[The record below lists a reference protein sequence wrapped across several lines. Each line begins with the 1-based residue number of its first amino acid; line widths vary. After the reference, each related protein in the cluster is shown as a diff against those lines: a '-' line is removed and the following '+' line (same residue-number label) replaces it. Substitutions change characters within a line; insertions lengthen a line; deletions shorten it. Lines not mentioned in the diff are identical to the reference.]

1 MDTPTRDTPAHDA
14 PRRDPSTRDA
24 AATGDDWRVTPLGDP
39 RGYVQPH
46 ALTELWF
53 HTGTACNL
61 ECPFCLEGSKPGD
74 NRLQRISF
82 ADAKPWIDEAVG
94 LGVRQFSFT
103 GGEPFIVRDFI
114 RVLDYALERAPCLVL
129 TNGVD
134 AVTKRLAKLAPLRA
148 RPHPLSLRVS
158 IDWPDAARHDA
169 GRGAGNF
176 AKAWDAVRRLHD
188 AGFRVSVAR
197 QMERG
202 EERAAVDAAYRALL
216 RAAGVPEDLNVVF
229 FPDFGT
235 PGSRAAV
242 PSVTEHCM
250 VTFQTEQTRREFMCA
265 YSKMVVRKDGRMRV
279 YACTL
284 VDDDAAYDQ
293 GGSLAE
299 SLAARVMLRHHR
311 CFSCFKYGASCS
323 ETRGH

>member
-1 MDTPTRDTPAHDA
+1 MDTPTRTSPGH
-14 PRRDPSTRDA
+14 
-24 AATGDDWRVTPLGDP
+24 DDWRITPLGDP

-74 NRLQRISF
+74 KRLQRISF
-82 ADAKPWIDEAVG
+82 ADAQPWIDEATA

-103 GGEPFIVRDFI
+103 GGEPFLVRDLI

-134 AVTKRLAKLAPLRA
+134 AVTKRLAKLLPLRA
-148 RPHPLSLRVS
+148 RPHALSLRVS

-176 AKAWDAVRRLHD
+176 ARAWDAVRRLHD
-188 AGFRVSVAR
+188 AGFRVSIAR
-197 QMERG
+197 QMARDEDRP
-202 EERAAVDAAYRALL
+202 AVESAYRALM
-216 RAAGVPEDLNVVF
+216 RGAGVPEDLNIVF
-229 FPDFGT
+229 FPDFGV
-235 PGSRAAV
+235 PGSHADV
-242 PSVTEHCM
+242 PYLTEHCM
-250 VTFQTEQTRREFMCA
+250 VSFQTELTRREFMCA
-265 YSKMVVRKDGRMRV
+265 YSKMIVKKDGRMRV

-284 VDDDAAYDQ
+284 VDDDPAYEQ
-293 GGSLAE
+293 GGSLAA
-299 SLAARVMLRHHR
+299 SLGTRVMLRHHR
-311 CFSCFKYGASCS
+311 CFSCFRYGASCS
-323 ETRGH
+323 ETQGH

>member
-1 MDTPTRDTPAHDA
+1 MDTPTPTSPERDGPAA
-14 PRRDPSTRDA
+14 N
-24 AATGDDWRVTPLGDP
+24 DDWRFTPRGDP

-82 ADAKPWIDEAVG
+82 ADAQPWIDEATA
-94 LGVRQFSFT
+94 LGVHQFSFT
-103 GGEPFIVRDFI
+103 GGEPFIVRDFV

-134 AVTKRLAKLAPLRA
+134 AVTKRLAKLAPLRG

-158 IDWPDAARHDA
+158 IDWPEAARHDA

-188 AGFRVSVAR
+188 AGFRVSIAR
-197 QMERG
+197 QMARDEDRP
-202 EERAAVDAAYRALL
+202 AVEAAYRALM
-216 RAAGVPEDLNVVF
+216 RAAGVPENLNIVF

-242 PSVTEHCM
+242 PDVTEHCM
-250 VTFQTEQTRREFMCA
+250 VTFQTEQTRRGFMCA
-265 YSKMVVRKDGRMRV
+265 YSKMVVKKDGRMRV

-284 VDDDAAYDQ
+284 VDDDPAYDQ

-299 SLAARVMLRHHR
+299 SLGARVMLRHHR
-311 CFSCFKYGASCS
+311 CFSCFKYGSSCS
-323 ETRGH
+323 ETQGH